1 MKKLTPKQ
9 RNELVTKGSLSD
21 FLVGN
26 EYITR
31 KILEDT
37 LNKKLEPYVTKDYLD
52 QRLKE
57 QSSEFLQ
64 RLESLMEHQMNQLQI
79 FMEQMDERYVLR
91 KEWWALK

>member
-9 RNELVTKGSLSD
+9 RNEVVTKG
-21 FLVGN
+21 FLVDNG
-26 EYITR
+26 Y
-31 KILEDT
+31 L
-37 LNKKLEPYVTKDYLD
+37 TKDYLD

-64 RLESLMEHQMNQLQI
+64 RLEFLTKHQMNQLQI

-91 KEWWALK
+91 KKWWALK